1 LTDLQLRILT
11 IVGER
16 PGITTDALLDELG
29 ISLEELSSAATPLGE
44 AGLLFATVALG
55 IPGYSGVPGY
65 SAPGVLELTPE
76 GRNAL
81 SAAEE
86 SR

>member
-16 PGITTDALLDELG
+16 PRITTDELLEGLG

-44 AGLLFATVALG
+44 AGLVFATLALG
-55 IPGYSGVPGY
+55 IPGYSGMPSY

-81 SAAEE
+81 SAADE
-86 SR
+86 

>member
-1 LTDLQLRILT
+1 MVLTELQLRILT

-16 PGITTDALLDELG
+16 PRINTNELLHELG
-29 ISLEELSSAATPLGE
+29 ISREELGSAATPLGE
-44 AGLLFATVALG
+44 AGLLFATLAVG
-55 IPGYSGVPGY
+55 GPGFSPPGL
-65 SAPGVLELTPE
+65 LELTPE

-86 SR
+86 